1 MRKIALPLL
10 ICIIATGLNAFAQKG
25 VTPKTNK
32 GKHRIEIKINGLKD
46 TTLMLGYHFGAS
58 KYVQDTVKINS
69 NGIAL
74 IQGDSLLHKG
84 VYIAIL
90 PDKTNFDFLIDKD
103 QSFSIETSKDKLWEN
118 LKFKNSPLNTDFIA
132 YQHFMKGKQEQVLA
146 IQKQMKADSTNTELQ
161 KQSQEKLKAIDKAVK
176 EEWKATREKNGGNM
190 LSTLIALVETP
201 TLPNFTIPAGVS
213 NPDSVR
219 WTMGYNYQKNH
230 YWDNINLT
238 DEGIL
243 RTPIFESR
251 LKGYFTNILI
261 QTPDSLNA
269 EVDRFIAK
277 TEGNKS
283 TYQYVVSYLL
293 NHFNQS
299 NIMSHDAVF
308 VHIAEKYYLSKK
320 AQWATDDLMTKLKE
334 RVNRLRPNLV
344 GKVAPNLVLESDNG
358 EYIALNQ
365 VKAKY
370 TVVYFWEPDCSHCQK
385 ETPILYKF
393 YNSVRD
399 KGVQVYAIYTQ
410 YKKDEWTKY
419 LTEKGYDWINV
430 WDANYNSNFRALYD
444 ITSTPTVFLLDK
456 DKKIIAKKISVE
468 TLEQIVNDL
477 LSK

>member
-1 MRKIALPLL
+1 MRKNALTVL
-10 ICIIATGLNAFAQKG
+10 ICLVAIGLNALAQKG
-25 VTPKTNK
+25 TTPKANK
-32 GKHRIEIKINGLKD
+32 GKHLIEIKINGLKD

-58 KYVQDTVKINS
+58 KYVLDTVKLNS
-69 NGIAL
+69 SGVAL
-74 IQGDSLLHKG
+74 IQGDSLLAKG
-84 VYIAIL
+84 IYIAIL

-103 QSFSIETSKDKLWEN
+103 QIFSIETSKNNLWEN
-118 LKFKNSPLNTDFIA
+118 LKFKNSPINSNFIA
-132 YQHFMKGKQEQVLA
+132 YQHFMKTKQEQVTA
-146 IQKQMKADSTNTELQ
+146 IQKQMKADSTNKELQ
-161 KQSQEKLKAIDKAVK
+161 KQLQEKLKTVDREVK
-176 EEWKATREKNGGNM
+176 DVWKTTREKENGNL

-201 TLPNFTIPAGVS
+201 SIPEFNIPAGAA
-213 NPDSVR
+213 NPDSIR
-219 WTMGYNYQKNH
+219 WVMGYTYQKNH
-230 YWDNINLT
+230 YWDNINLS

-251 LKGYFTNILI
+251 LKGFFTNILI
-261 QTPDSLNA
+261 QTPDSLNM

-277 TEGNKS
+277 TEGNKN

-308 VHIAEKYYLSKK
+308 VHIAENYYINKK
-320 AQWATDDLMTKLKE
+320 APWANEELMTKLKE

-344 GKVAPNLVLESDNG
+344 GKIAPNLVLESDNG

-365 VKAKY
+365 IKAKY
-370 TVVYFWEPDCSHCQK
+370 TIVYFWEPDCSHCQK
-385 ETPILYKF
+385 ETPILYNF
-393 YNSVRD
+393 YNKVRD
-399 KGVQVYAIYTQ
+399 KGIQVYAIYTQ
-410 YKKDEWTKY
+410 YKKEEWQKS
-419 LTEKGYDWINV
+419 LAEKGYDWINV

>member
-1 MRKIALPLL
+1 MRKNALTVL
-10 ICIIATGLNAFAQKG
+10 ICLVAIGLNALAQKG
-25 VTPKTNK
+25 TTPKANK
-32 GKHRIEIKINGLKD
+32 GKHLIEIKINGLKD
-46 TTLMLGYHFGAS
+46 ITLMLGYHFGAS
-58 KYVQDTVKINS
+58 KYVLDTVKVNS
-69 NGIAL
+69 SGVAL
-74 IQGDSLLHKG
+74 IQGDSLLAKG
-84 VYIAIL
+84 IYIAIL

-103 QSFSIETSKDKLWEN
+103 QIFSIETSKNNLWEN
-118 LKFKNSPLNTDFIA
+118 LKFKNSPINSNFIA
-132 YQHFMKGKQEQVLA
+132 YQHFMKTKQEQVTA
-146 IQKQMKADSTNTELQ
+146 IQKQMKADSTNKELQ
-161 KQSQEKLKAIDKAVK
+161 KQLQEKLKTVDREVK
-176 EEWKATREKNGGNM
+176 DVWKTTREKENGNL

-201 TLPNFTIPAGVS
+201 SIPEFNIPAGAA
-213 NPDSVR
+213 NPDSIR
-219 WTMGYNYQKNH
+219 WIMGYTYQKNH
-230 YWDNINLT
+230 YWDNINLS

-251 LKGYFTNILI
+251 LKGFFTNILI
-261 QTPDSLNA
+261 QTPDSLNM

-277 TEGNKS
+277 TEGNKN

-308 VHIAEKYYLSKK
+308 VHIAENYYINKK
-320 AQWATDDLMTKLKE
+320 APWANEELMTKLKE

-344 GKVAPNLVLESDNG
+344 GKIAPNLVLESDNG

-365 VKAKY
+365 IKAKY
-370 TVVYFWEPDCSHCQK
+370 TIVYFWEPDCSHCQK
-385 ETPILYKF
+385 ETPILYNF
-393 YNSVRD
+393 YNKVRD
-399 KGVQVYAIYTQ
+399 KGIQVYAIYTQ
-410 YKKDEWTKY
+410 YKKEEWQKS
-419 LTEKGYDWINV
+419 LAEKGYDWINV

>member
-1 MRKIALPLL
+1 MRKNALTVL
-10 ICIIATGLNAFAQKG
+10 ICLVAIGLNALAQKG
-25 VTPKTNK
+25 TTPKANK
-32 GKHRIEIKINGLKD
+32 GKHLIEIKINGLKD

-58 KYVQDTVKINS
+58 KYVLDTVKVNS
-69 NGIAL
+69 SGVAL
-74 IQGDSLLHKG
+74 IQGDSLLAKG
-84 VYIAIL
+84 IYIAIL

-103 QSFSIETSKDKLWEN
+103 QIFSIETSKNNLWEN
-118 LKFKNSPLNTDFIA
+118 LKFKNSPINSNFIA
-132 YQHFMKGKQEQVLA
+132 YQHFMKTKQEQVTA
-146 IQKQMKADSTNTELQ
+146 IQKQMKADSTNKELQ
-161 KQSQEKLKAIDKAVK
+161 KQLQEKLKTVDREVK
-176 EEWKATREKNGGNM
+176 DVWKTTREKENGNL

-201 TLPNFTIPAGVS
+201 SIPEFNIPAGAA
-213 NPDSVR
+213 NPDSIR
-219 WTMGYNYQKNH
+219 WVMGYTYQKNH
-230 YWDNINLT
+230 YWDNINLS

-251 LKGYFTNILI
+251 LKGFFTNILI
-261 QTPDSLNA
+261 QTPDSLNM

-277 TEGNKS
+277 TEGNKN

-308 VHIAEKYYLSKK
+308 VHIAENYYVNKK
-320 AQWATDDLMTKLKE
+320 APWANEELMTKLKE

-344 GKVAPNLVLESDNG
+344 GKIAPNLVLESDNG

-365 VKAKY
+365 IKAKY
-370 TVVYFWEPDCSHCQK
+370 TIVYFWEPDCSHCQK
-385 ETPILYKF
+385 ETPILYNF
-393 YNSVRD
+393 YNKVRD
-399 KGVQVYAIYTQ
+399 KGIQVYAIYTQ
-410 YKKDEWTKY
+410 YKKEEWQKS
-419 LTEKGYDWINV
+419 LAEKGYDWINV

>member
-1 MRKIALPLL
+1 MRKNALTVL
-10 ICIIATGLNAFAQKG
+10 ICLVAIGLNALAQKG
-25 VTPKTNK
+25 TTPKANK
-32 GKHRIEIKINGLKD
+32 GKHLIEIKINGLKD

-58 KYVQDTVKINS
+58 KYVLDTVKVNS
-69 NGIAL
+69 SGVAL
-74 IQGDSLLHKG
+74 IQGDSLLAKG
-84 VYIAIL
+84 IYIAIL

-103 QSFSIETSKDKLWEN
+103 QIFSIETSKNNLWEN
-118 LKFKNSPLNTDFIA
+118 LKFKNSPINSNFIA
-132 YQHFMKGKQEQVLA
+132 YQHFMKTKQEQVTA
-146 IQKQMKADSTNTELQ
+146 IQKQMKADSTNKELQ
-161 KQSQEKLKAIDKAVK
+161 KQLQEKLKTVDQEVK
-176 EEWKATREKNGGNM
+176 DVWKTTREKENGNL

-201 TLPNFTIPAGVS
+201 SIPEFNIPAGAA
-213 NPDSVR
+213 NPDSIR
-219 WTMGYNYQKNH
+219 WVMGYTYQKNH
-230 YWDNINLT
+230 YWDNINLS

-251 LKGYFTNILI
+251 LKGFFTNILI
-261 QTPDSLNA
+261 QTPDSLNM

-277 TEGNKS
+277 TEGNKN

-308 VHIAEKYYLSKK
+308 VHIAENYYINKK
-320 AQWATDDLMTKLKE
+320 APWANEELMTKLKE

-344 GKVAPNLVLESDNG
+344 GKIAPNLVLESDNG

-365 VKAKY
+365 IKAKY
-370 TVVYFWEPDCSHCQK
+370 TIVYFWEPDCSHCQK
-385 ETPILYKF
+385 ETPILYNF
-393 YNSVRD
+393 YNKVRD
-399 KGVQVYAIYTQ
+399 KGIQVYAIYTQ
-410 YKKDEWTKY
+410 YKKEEWQKS
-419 LTEKGYDWINV
+419 LAEKGYDWINV

>member
-1 MRKIALPLL
+1 MRKNALTVL
-10 ICIIATGLNAFAQKG
+10 ICLVAIGLNALAQKG
-25 VTPKTNK
+25 TTPKANK
-32 GKHRIEIKINGLKD
+32 GKHLIEIKINGLKD

-58 KYVQDTVKINS
+58 KYVLDTVKVNS
-69 NGIAL
+69 SGVAL
-74 IQGDSLLHKG
+74 IQGDSLLAKG
-84 VYIAIL
+84 IYIAIL

-103 QSFSIETSKDKLWEN
+103 QIFSIETSKNNLWEN
-118 LKFKNSPLNTDFIA
+118 LKFKNSPINSNFIA
-132 YQHFMKGKQEQVLA
+132 YQHFMKTKQEQVTA
-146 IQKQMKADSTNTELQ
+146 IQKQMKADSTNKELQ
-161 KQSQEKLKAIDKAVK
+161 KQLQEKLKTVDREVK
-176 EEWKATREKNGGNM
+176 DVWKTTREKENGNL

-201 TLPNFTIPAGVS
+201 SIPEFNIPAGAA
-213 NPDSVR
+213 NPDSIR
-219 WTMGYNYQKNH
+219 WVMGYTYQKNH
-230 YWDNINLT
+230 YWDNINLS

-251 LKGYFTNILI
+251 LKGFFTNILI
-261 QTPDSLNA
+261 QTPDSLNM

-277 TEGNKS
+277 TEGNKN

-308 VHIAEKYYLSKK
+308 VHIAENYYINKK
-320 AQWATDDLMTKLKE
+320 APWANEELMTKLKE

-344 GKVAPNLVLESDNG
+344 GKIAPNLVLESDNG

-365 VKAKY
+365 IKAKY
-370 TVVYFWEPDCSHCQK
+370 TIVYFWEPDCSHCQK
-385 ETPILYKF
+385 ETPILYNF
-393 YNSVRD
+393 YNKVRD
-399 KGVQVYAIYTQ
+399 KGIQVYAIYTQ
-410 YKKDEWTKY
+410 YKKEEWQKS
-419 LTEKGYDWINV
+419 LAEKGYDWINV

>member
-1 MRKIALPLL
+1 MRKNALTVL
-10 ICIIATGLNAFAQKG
+10 ICLVAIGLNALAQKG
-25 VTPKTNK
+25 TTPKANK
-32 GKHRIEIKINGLKD
+32 GKHLIEIKINGLKD

-58 KYVQDTVKINS
+58 KYVLDTVKVNS
-69 NGIAL
+69 SGIAL
-74 IQGDSLLHKG
+74 IKGDSLLAKG
-84 VYIAIL
+84 IYIAIL

-103 QSFSIETSKDKLWEN
+103 QIFSIETSKNNLWEN
-118 LKFKNSPLNTDFIA
+118 LKFKNSPINSNFIA
-132 YQHFMKGKQEQVLA
+132 YQHFMKTKQEQVTA
-146 IQKQMKADSTNTELQ
+146 IQKQMKADSTNKELQ
-161 KQSQEKLKAIDKAVK
+161 KQLQEKLKTVDREVK
-176 EEWKATREKNGGNM
+176 DVWKTTREKENGNL

-201 TLPNFTIPAGVS
+201 SIPEFNIPAGAA
-213 NPDSVR
+213 NPDSIR
-219 WTMGYNYQKNH
+219 WVMGYTYQKNH
-230 YWDNINLT
+230 YWDNINLS

-251 LKGYFTNILI
+251 LKGFFTNILI
-261 QTPDSLNA
+261 QTPDSLNM

-277 TEGNKS
+277 TEGNKN

-308 VHIAEKYYLSKK
+308 VHIAENYYINKK
-320 AQWATDDLMTKLKE
+320 APWANEELMTKLKE

-344 GKVAPNLVLESDNG
+344 GKIAPNLVLESDNG

-365 VKAKY
+365 IKAKY
-370 TVVYFWEPDCSHCQK
+370 TIVYFWEPDCSHCQK
-385 ETPILYKF
+385 ETPILYNF
-393 YNSVRD
+393 YNKVRD
-399 KGVQVYAIYTQ
+399 KGIQVYAIYTQ
-410 YKKDEWTKY
+410 YKKEEWQKS
-419 LTEKGYDWINV
+419 LAEKGYDWINV

>member
-1 MRKIALPLL
+1 MRKNALTVL
-10 ICIIATGLNAFAQKG
+10 ICLVAIGLNALAQKG
-25 VTPKTNK
+25 TTPKANK
-32 GKHRIEIKINGLKD
+32 GKHLIEIKINGLKD

-58 KYVQDTVKINS
+58 KYVLDTVKVNS
-69 NGIAL
+69 SGVAL
-74 IQGDSLLHKG
+74 IQGDSLLAKG
-84 VYIAIL
+84 IYIAIL

-103 QSFSIETSKDKLWEN
+103 QIFSIETSKNNLWEN
-118 LKFKNSPLNTDFIA
+118 LKFKNSPINSNFIA
-132 YQHFMKGKQEQVLA
+132 YQHFMKTKQEQVTA
-146 IQKQMKADSTNTELQ
+146 IQKQMKADSTNKELQ
-161 KQSQEKLKAIDKAVK
+161 KQLQEKLKTVDREVK
-176 EEWKATREKNGGNM
+176 DVWKTTREKENGNL

-201 TLPNFTIPAGVS
+201 SIPEFNIPAGAA
-213 NPDSVR
+213 NPDSIR
-219 WTMGYNYQKNH
+219 WVMGYTYQKNH
-230 YWDNINLT
+230 YWDNINLS

-251 LKGYFTNILI
+251 LKGFFTNILI
-261 QTPDSLNA
+261 QTPDSLNI

-277 TEGNKS
+277 TEGNKN

-308 VHIAEKYYLSKK
+308 VHIAENYYINKK
-320 AQWATDDLMTKLKE
+320 APWANEELMTKLKE

-344 GKVAPNLVLESDNG
+344 GKIAPNLVLESDNG

-365 VKAKY
+365 IKAKY
-370 TVVYFWEPDCSHCQK
+370 TIVYFWEPDCSHCQK
-385 ETPILYKF
+385 ETPILYNF
-393 YNSVRD
+393 YNKVRD
-399 KGVQVYAIYTQ
+399 KGIQVYAIYTQ
-410 YKKDEWTKY
+410 YKKEEWQKS
-419 LTEKGYDWINV
+419 LAEKGYDWINV